1 MRLPTV
7 RRPVRSLVWEDPKPM
22 LFFLTIDLSALELNK
37 IGVKWR
43 VFCIWLPL
51 LNLTFWGFVY
61 IVAWISSCPFF
72 TVNSNPLFGLL
83 NKKIHQAFK
92 VRAP

>member
-1 MRLPTV
+1 MAQTVKRLPTV
-7 RRPVRSLVWEDPKPM
+7 RETWVRSLVWEDPKPM

-43 VFCIWLPL
+43 VFFIWLPL

-61 IVAWISSCPFF
+61 IVTWISSCPF
-72 TVNSNPLFGLL
+72 LL
-83 NKKIHQAFK
+83 
-92 VRAP
+92 